1 MEQKAIKGKKYK
13 VTHDKYN
20 FFNDGEIVVAL
31 ENSKVPFC
39 TRERDYVEEKSI
51 HDYKSLEYNSLI
63 KETELEEIEES
74 EEE

>member
-13 VTHDKYN
+13 VMHDKCN
-20 FFNDGEIVVAL
+20 FFNDGEIVVAI

-39 TRERDYVEEKSI
+39 TRESDYVEEKSI
-51 HDYKSLEYNSLI
+51 HDYKSSEYNSLI